1 MQQTIEHFNKMKK
14 TLWIK
19 KGDNSVRT
27 DKRVWALQ
35 KPSYMEFHAPILYN
49 SLFVS
54 NAYRKKLKGII
65 TPF

>member
-19 KGDNSVRT
+19 KGDNSVRI

-35 KPSYMEFHAPILYN
+35 KPSYIIWNFMLPHCTI
-49 SLFVS
+49 
-54 NAYRKKLKGII
+54 AYIYMYQMRTEKN
-65 TPF
+65 